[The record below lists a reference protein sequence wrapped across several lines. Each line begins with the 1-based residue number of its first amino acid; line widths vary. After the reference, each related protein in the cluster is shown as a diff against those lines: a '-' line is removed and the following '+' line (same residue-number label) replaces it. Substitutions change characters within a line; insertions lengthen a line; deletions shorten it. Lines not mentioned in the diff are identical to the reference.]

1 MSTPVQLSFPF
12 PSLDFEGHSILTVG
26 QIADKLGY
34 TSTHILNL
42 VDDGSLIAID
52 GKGKDVTRR
61 TCRVAVE
68 AYRAFVMARLTGPAP
83 QIKQFIDSLPRHVR
97 MQLLTQIKESL
108 AS

>member
-1 MSTPVQLSFPF
+1 MSTGIQLSFPF

-42 VDDGSLIAID
+42 VEEGELCAID

-61 TCRVAVE
+61 NCRVAVE
-68 AYRAFVMARLTGPAP
+68 AYRAFIMKRLTGPAP
-83 QIKQFIDSLPRHVR
+83 EIKQFIDSLPRHVR
-97 MQLLTQIKESL
+97 VALLAQIKESL
-108 AS
+108 K